1 MLLDESF
8 RLIEGCVSD
17 ILKMCQATFLDG
29 ENYVFSGRF
38 ISRGIHLWVVKEI
51 IVWYV
56 CIYMGMGIPV
66 SPV

>member
-1 MLLDESF
+1 MCAFSVRINHSITGSIASDMLLDESF

-38 ISRGIHLWVVKEI
+38 IS
-51 IVWYV
+51 
-56 CIYMGMGIPV
+56 
-66 SPV
+66 

>member
-56 CIYMGMGIPV
+56 RIYMGMGIPV